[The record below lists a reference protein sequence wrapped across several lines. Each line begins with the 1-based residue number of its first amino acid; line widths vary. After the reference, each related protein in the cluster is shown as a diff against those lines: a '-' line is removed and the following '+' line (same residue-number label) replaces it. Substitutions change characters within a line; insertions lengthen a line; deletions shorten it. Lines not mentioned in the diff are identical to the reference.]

1 MNRMLLGICACA
13 CSWTALAMDIG
24 SGIRTGDRVRLE
36 KATPSDDTE
45 AARIITESFQAAM
58 AARGAGIAVT
68 LHITHDG
75 LGGESALGNVVL
87 VDDSLAALP
96 EDERVFEIAH
106 ELGHID
112 LGHFER
118 MIALFQ
124 QYVGD
129 STDDHY
135 IARTLNVHADDLSP
149 ALQALEYEADAYGQA
164 LVSKVPGALDGGI
177 HTFQRNVFR
186 RGDFSHPSPRE
197 RMLKLEAALAEPA
210 RLAAAR

>member
-1 MNRMLLGICACA
+1 MIRLLLGICVCTW
-13 CSWTALAMDIG
+13 SWTALAMDIG
-24 SGIRTGDRVRLE
+24 DGIRTGDRVRLE
-36 KATPSDDTE
+36 KATPSADAE
-45 AARIITESFQAAM
+45 AVRIITESFQAAL
-58 AARGAGIAVT
+58 AARGPGIPVT

-75 LGGESALGNVVL
+75 LGGEAALGNVVL
-87 VDDSLAALP
+87 VNDALAALP

-129 STDDHY
+129 SKDDHF
-135 IARTLNVHADDLSP
+135 IARTLNAHADDLSP

-164 LVSKVPGALDGGI
+164 LVSKVPGALDGGM

-186 RGDFSHPSPRE
+186 RGDFSHPSSRE
-197 RMLKLEAALAEPA
+197 RLLKLEAGFAAPA
-210 RLAAAR
+210 SLAAAP